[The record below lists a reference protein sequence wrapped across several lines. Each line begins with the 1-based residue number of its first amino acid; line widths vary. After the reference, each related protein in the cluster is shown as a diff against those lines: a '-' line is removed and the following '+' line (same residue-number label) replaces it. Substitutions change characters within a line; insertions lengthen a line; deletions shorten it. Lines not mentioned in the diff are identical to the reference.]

1 MEKIDVYRMVTREI
15 NRRHYTPA
23 DIARGL
29 QLNPS
34 TISGMMKRTNMDVD
48 RLVKFSEMCKFN
60 FFREIAE
67 QLPYEEPAPN
77 KIESTAG
84 IIAGLNERI
93 KELELEVKILRQT
106 VKDIA
111 GR

>member
-1 MEKIDVYRMVTREI
+1 MSSSPSYVVSIKMRAYKI
-15 NRRHYTPA
+15 
-23 DIARGL
+23 
-29 QLNPS
+29 
-34 TISGMMKRTNMDVD
+34 
-48 RLVKFSEMCKFN
+48 
-60 FFREIAE
+60 REIAE

-77 KIESTAG
+77 KIESSAG
-84 IIAGLNERI
+84 IIAELNERI